1 MALPG
6 RLATHSSQGKRQMT
20 QQEERQGDRG
30 PAQRASEFMTEGQH
44 RLEEMADAQSQFWDK
59 LQHAN
64 RNWLDRM
71 QNEASMAAD
80 FASKLTSAKSLT
92 ETANLF
98 QSWTVKHM
106 EMASEDAR
114 RMMSDTQEI
123 MAAGAR
129 FWSNL
134 GAGDG
139 KGRGH

>member
-1 MALPG
+1 
-6 RLATHSSQGKRQMT
+6 MT
-20 QQEERQGDRG
+20 RQEERQGGRG
-30 PAQRASEFMTEGQH
+30 PTQGASEFRPEGRH
-44 RLEEMADAQSQFWDK
+44 HVADMAHAQSQFWDR

-80 FASKLTSAKSLT
+80 FANRLTSAKSLT

-98 QSWTVKHM
+98 RNWTMRHM
-106 EMASEDAR
+106 DMATEDAR
-114 RMMSDTQEI
+114 RVMSDTQEI

-129 FWSNL
+129 FWTNV
-134 GAGDG
+134 GGGYG